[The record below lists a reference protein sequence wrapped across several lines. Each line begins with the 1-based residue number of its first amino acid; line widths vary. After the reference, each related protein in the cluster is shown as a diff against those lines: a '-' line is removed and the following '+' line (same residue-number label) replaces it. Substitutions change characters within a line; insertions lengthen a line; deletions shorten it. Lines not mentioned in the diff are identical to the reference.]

1 MRRRG
6 LLATLVAAILAPIS
20 STFATHAPPT
30 KCLKVGQTTVF
41 AGKKFTCVRV
51 KVKGKYKL
59 AWNKGVP
66 IPVTQTAK
74 PSPTPSSTQSAKPS
88 PSPSPTSTQSPMAP
102 KNLGTT
108 LADSSSLAIGETK
121 FYAAK
126 NRSGMSVTYIVYRSK
141 NGVVVMNDVCTH
153 QGCAVKL
160 KSEGLLCPC
169 HNSLFNA
176 TSGEVERGP
185 ATQSLQRFE
194 AIEEN
199 GKIIVVD

>member
-6 LLATLVAAILAPIS
+6 LLATFIALILAPLS
-20 STFATHAPPT
+20 AAFAAQIPPA

-41 AGKKFTCVRV
+41 AGKKFTCIRV

-66 IPVTQTAK
+66 IPVTQTAS
-74 PSPTPSSTQSAKPS
+74 PSPTPSPTQTA
-88 PSPSPTSTQSPMAP
+88 SPSPTPSPTQTAVAP
-102 KNLGTT
+102 KSLGTT
-108 LADSSSLAIGETK
+108 LTDSSSLAIGETK

-126 NRSGMSVTYIVYRSK
+126 NRLGMTVTYIVHRSK
-141 NGVVVMNDVCTH
+141 NGVIIMNDVCTH